1 MEYVIDNKVY
11 EVVII
16 KKRNKNTYIRVK
28 DDMKIYVTTNYL
40 TSKRYIKN
48 LLDENYSYLV
58 KMINNMCKKNEK
70 KDLFFYLGNSYDII
84 FVNDLKKV
92 DVDSNNFVIYA
103 SNMRELNRWYN
114 KVIKDTFIERFN
126 YIYNI
131 FDEVNVMPS
140 LKIRKMKS
148 RWGVYNRVK
157 HSVTL
162 NSELI
167 KYNIRCLDYVIVHE
181 LSHVI
186 HFDHSKKFWSL
197 VSKYCNN
204 YKDIKKELKE

>member
-58 KMINNMCKKNEK
+58 KMIKNMCKKNEK

-92 DVDSNNFVIYA
+92 DVDSDNYVIYA
-103 SNMRELNRWYN
+103 KDLSQLNRWYN
-114 KVIKDTFIERFN
+114 KVIKDTFIERFT

-131 FDEVNVMPS
+131 FDEVNIMPS

-186 HFDHSKKFWSL
+186 HFDHSKCFWSL

-204 YKDIKKELKE
+204 YKNIKKELKE

>member
-1 MEYVIDNKVY
+1 MKYVIDNKVY
-11 EVVII
+11 EVIII

-40 TSKRYIKN
+40 VSKRYVKN
-48 LLDENYSYLV
+48 LLDDNYNYLV

-92 DVDSNNFVIYA
+92 DVDSNNYVIYA
-103 SNMRELNRWYN
+103 SDIKQLNKWYN
-114 KVIKDTFIERFN
+114 KVVKDTFMERFT

-131 FDEVNVMPS
+131 FDEVNIMPK

-167 KYNIRCLDYVIVHE
+167 KYNVRCLDYVIVHE

-186 HFDHSKKFWSL
+186 HFNHSKNFWTL

-204 YKDIKKELKE
+204 

>member
-58 KMINNMCKKNEK
+58 KMIKNMCKKNEK

-92 DVDSNNFVIYA
+92 DVDSDNLVIYA

-197 VSKYCNN
+197 VSKYSSN